1 MNTNLNAKVEVV
13 PFVKDMPK
21 VLRTADLV
29 VSRCG
34 ALTLAEIAAC
44 GKPSILIPFPAS
56 THQHQEHNAR
66 AIEQAGAGLM
76 ILQSELTGLRLLQ
89 IIEML
94 SNKQEQMR
102 SMAEQSWRLRK
113 IHSTEVTVKEC
124 ERLVMEN

>member
-1 MNTNLNAKVEVV
+1 
-13 PFVKDMPK
+13 
-21 VLRTADLV
+21 
-29 VSRCG
+29 
-34 ALTLAEIAAC
+34 
-44 GKPSILIPFPAS
+44 
-56 THQHQEHNAR
+56 
-66 AIEQAGAGLM
+66 M